1 MKDPLVIYVSPS
13 CTNLR
18 FSVKKVAKDKHLS
31 ELDWLVNIL
40 SGKGNECPKTLI
52 FCNTMNDIAK
62 VVNYLLQKLGDF
74 AYEDTKDQES
84 CYIGIY
90 HSNSWQEC
98 KDRITKSL
106 KENGLKRVIVATT
119 SLCMGVN
126 FPDIR
131 YTINWGAARS
141 ILDMHPQAGRAGQDG
156 SQSHI
161 LTVFHGQQIGPCEP

>member
-13 CTNLR
+13 RTNLR

-40 SGKGNECPKTLI
+40 SRKGNECPKTLI

-74 AYEDTKDQES
+74 AYHDTKDQES

-106 KENGLKRVIVATT
+106 KENGLKSYRCNYFIVHGSELSRHTLYHQLGGSKEHPRHAST
-119 SLCMGVN
+119 S
-126 FPDIR
+126 R
-131 YTINWGAARS
+131 
-141 ILDMHPQAGRAGQDG
+141 
-156 SQSHI
+156 
-161 LTVFHGQQIGPCEP
+161 